1 MRVIGDITRLNAR
14 RYPDK
19 PALVMG
25 DAVCTYSELDR
36 RSNRLAN
43 ALIAAGVRP
52 GDRVALLAYNS
63 IDFAVVT
70 QGVAK
75 CGAILTPLNFRLAAG
90 EIAHVIGDAEPLIF
104 ITETVFGKVLGD
116 ALAQCGQRPQIVMID
131 GESGTQG
138 AMCDLMAGALEAAP
152 QVEIDPASPCVI
164 MYTSGTTGAPKGVL
178 VSHATYFKMY
188 AVHAIEARIRHDD
201 VFLLAVPMFHAA
213 GMNMALHQA
222 LFLGATGIVHRGPF
236 DPEVIFELIQKHR
249 VTLAIL
255 VPTTVSIL
263 AHHPRVGEYD
273 LSSLDKIFYGS
284 MPILPKV
291 LAKAREVFPQVNFT
305 QFYGSTEC
313 GAVGVLRSEDHERW
327 SQTTGREVLLTESR
341 IVDGEGR
348 AVPVGGVGQVIVRQ
362 ASMGMIGYW
371 RNDKAT
377 AETIRDGW
385 IYSGDLARRDSETHF
400 TIVDRLKDVIISGGE
415 NIYPKEVENALSAHP
430 AVREV
435 AVFGIPDE
443 LYGEAVCAAVAFFPG
458 MSAGIDELEAFC
470 RERLAGY
477 KRPRKIDVHDNLP
490 KNSSDKIQKTLLRAA
505 YRKGQV

>member
-19 PALVMG
+19 AALIMG
-25 DAVCTYSELDR
+25 DTVCTYRELDA
-36 RSNRLAN
+36 RSNRLAH
-43 ALIAAGVRP
+43 ALVALGVQP

-70 QGVAK
+70 QGAAK
-75 CGAILTPLNFRLAAG
+75 CGAILTPLNFRVAAG
-90 EIAHVIGDAEPLIF
+90 EIVHVLNDAEPAVL
-104 ITETVFGKVLGD
+104 ITETVFDKVLGE
-116 ALAQCGQRPQIVMID
+116 ALGQAAHRPQLVVID
-131 GESGTQG
+131 GAAGTPG
-138 AMCDLMAGALEAAP
+138 AMQDLMAAAP
-152 QVEIDPASPCVI
+152 DTAPGIEVDPASPCVI

-188 AVHAIEARIRHDD
+188 MLHAVEARIRNDD

-222 LFLGATGIVHRGPF
+222 LFMGATGIVHRGSF

-249 VTLAIL
+249 ITLAIL
-255 VPTTVSIL
+255 VPTTVSML

-273 LSSLDKIFYGS
+273 LSSIDKIFYGS

-291 LAKAREVFPQVNFT
+291 LAKAREVFPRVNFT

-327 SQTTGREVLLTESR
+327 WHITGREVILTESR
-341 IVDGEGR
+341 IVDEDGQE
-348 AVPVGGVGQVIVRQ
+348 VPVGGVGQVIVRQ

-371 RNDKAT
+371 RNDKAA

-400 TIVDRLKDVIISGGE
+400 TIVDRLKDMIISGGE
-415 NIYPKEVENALSAHP
+415 NIYPKEVESVLAAHP

-458 MSAGIDELEAFC
+458 KSASVAELEALC
-470 RERLAGY
+470 REKLAGY
-477 KRPRKIDVHDNLP
+477 KRPRRIDIHDNLP
-490 KNSSDKIQKTLLRAA
+490 KNSSDKIQKTVLRAA
-505 YRKGQV
+505 YRASGG